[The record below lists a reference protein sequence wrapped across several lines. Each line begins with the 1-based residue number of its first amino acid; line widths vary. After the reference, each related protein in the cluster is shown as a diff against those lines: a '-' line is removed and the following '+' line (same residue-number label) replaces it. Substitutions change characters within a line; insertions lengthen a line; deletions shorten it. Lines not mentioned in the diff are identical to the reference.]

1 MKKFLL
7 IILSL
12 ILIIFS
18 GCAPTDKQEQ
28 PDINEKEELMKL
40 LESDR
45 LSELDI
51 TELSGN
57 VTVEKA
63 YVIRAE
69 MPRTLSCYESFVIE
83 NGKNRTDKITVYDE
97 KELYP
102 DTAGE
107 YFYLFFDL
115 RPDSSSI
122 STKSCNSVTFEN
134 QVLSIDLTTESY
146 EVLSDDLAPT
156 TIILKLQKSSLDG
169 SVESLEIGVENVI
182 LESPY
187 EIKIRNF
194 IQNHLNNTDTCD
206 YSYVPKDMGNI
217 EIAEI
222 FLWSSVNT
230 DTLPYP
236 LLEFDD
242 DGKLKHHITFDESE
256 INGSSADEYLYWCFT
271 YQGDT
276 LI

>member
-7 IILSL
+7 ILLSL

-28 PDINEKEELMKL
+28 PEINEKEELIKL

-83 NGKNRTDKITVYDE
+83 NGKKRTDKITIYDE

-107 YFYLFFDL
+107 YSYLFFDL

-122 STKSCNSVTFEN
+122 SAKSCNSVTFEN

-146 EVLSDDLAPT
+146 EVLSEDLVPT
-156 TIILKLQKSSLDG
+156 TIILKLQKSSLGG
-169 SVESLEIGVENVI
+169 SVENLEINIKNV
-182 LESPY
+182 L
-187 EIKIRNF
+187 K
-194 IQNHLNNTDTCD
+194 
-206 YSYVPKDMGNI
+206 K
-217 EIAEI
+217 
-222 FLWSSVNT
+222 
-230 DTLPYP
+230 LPY
-236 LLEFDD
+236 
-242 DGKLKHHITFDESE
+242 
-256 INGSSADEYLYWCFT
+256 
-271 YQGDT
+271 QQ
-276 LI
+276 